1 MGRKVSRSLQI
12 QKAKNLICSAIGRQ
26 NNINDTITSLE
37 AFVNDDS
44 LSGEAYANVKG
55 YVSSILIPVNK
66 TLCMALKDEIVAN
79 ERVINSCNTYL
90 DGVDFLD
97 EDSLNDEITRLQ
109 SENNSLQDDW
119 WEYLPIVRQINLG
132 RIIAN
137 NWNISKLNKEI
148 EKLDFY
154 DSTTKELHEDALSQM
169 NMVVQ
174 KINSIFTKPLFSNG
188 RYDYSGID
196 MTWANCFVKRWDDN
210 RADINCEFETFKL
223 PKEQQDE
230 IDKIINSDLSWEEKA
245 ERIRRVYESYLF
257 ENVKDQNGNNP
268 FLDYAA
274 IRLEIKNNP
283 NSPASLSIAEKVLGK
298 ALQDSGIDIRSVTRA
313 LSKDLLRAM
322 PQDVDIASKTLNFV
336 NLVKTGA
343 PADLKSNE
351 LNNSGNAQNSD
362 TYNYDFSIWS
372 RKWES
377 TMKPDCLGNYSY
389 GYIGADYWQGVDFDE
404 VVKSA
409 ALIRAAIPSETGDN
423 FIKALSVYTVGMAGN
438 SALRTLNPD
447 KTDAEMFCL
456 IGAGG
461 AQLYGDVSSNIN
473 DAIDNRNL
481 NDLINDVIENRNV
494 DNLKKLPKE
503 IQKEIKE
510 YFESIYKGHW
520 GDNEGDSKMISDG
533 FNDYYAANGIDKA
546 QIIKEERKIQ

>member
-1 MGRKVSRSLQI
+1 MGRKVSKSSQI
-12 QKAKNLICSAIGRQ
+12 QKANSLISSATGRQ

-148 EKLDFY
+148 EKLDSY
-154 DSTTKELHEDALSQM
+154 DSATFGLHEDALSQM

-230 IDKIINSDLSWEEKA
+230 IDRIINSDLNWEEKA
-245 ERIRRVYESYLF
+245 EKIRRVYESYLF

-268 FLDYAA
+268 FLDYASKLQEYGGDT
-274 IRLEIKNNP
+274 RDYRMKKPENQ
-283 NSPASLSIAEKVLGK
+283 LGLI
-298 ALQDSGIDIRSVTRA
+298 LQNSGIDIRSVTRA

-322 PQDVDIASKTLNFV
+322 PQDVNIASKALNFV

-343 PADLKSNE
+343 PADLKSNA
-351 LNNSGNAQNSD
+351 LKNSGNVQNPDRYSF
-362 TYNYDFSIWS
+362 DFSIWS

-377 TMKPDCLGNYSY
+377 TMEPDYLGNYGY

-404 VVKSA
+404 TIKSG
-409 ALIRAAIPSETGDN
+409 ALIRAAIPSKTGDN
-423 FIKALSVYTVGMAGN
+423 FIKALSIYTIGMAGN

-494 DNLKKLPKE
+494 DDLKKLPKE

>member
-55 YVSSILIPVNK
+55 YVNSILIPVNK

-90 DGVDFLD
+90 DGVDVLD

-109 SENNSLQDDW
+109 SENNNLQDDW

-154 DSTTKELHEDALSQM
+154 DSTTKGLHEDALSQM

-210 RADINCEFETFKL
+210 RTDINCKFEMFTL
-223 PKEQQDE
+223 PKEQKDE
-230 IDKIINSDLSWEEKA
+230 IDKIINSDSSWEEKA
-245 ERIRRVYESYLF
+245 EKIRRVYESYLF

-274 IRLEIKNNP
+274 KRKGFNNETDDDTKKDLEEQ
-283 NSPASLSIAEKVLGK
+283 LGVL
-298 ALQDSGIDIRSVTRA
+298 LQNSGIDIRSVTRA
-313 LSKDLLRAM
+313 LSEDLLRAM
-322 PQDVDIASKTLNFV
+322 PQDKNIASKTLNYIQ
-336 NLVKTGA
+336 LVKPEA
-343 PADLKSNE
+343 QADLKNNA
-351 LNNSGNAQNSD
+351 LNGSGNANNSD
-362 TYNYDFSIWS
+362 QYSFDFSIWS
-372 RKWES
+372 RKWEPK
-377 TMKPDCLGNYSY
+377 MKPDYLGNYGF
-389 GYIGADYWQGVDFDE
+389 GYISADYWQGVDFDD
-404 VVKSA
+404 VVESA
-409 ALIRAAIPSETGDN
+409 SLIRAIIPSTKFNNIINGLTYYTTGM
-423 FIKALSVYTVGMAGN
+423 SGV
-438 SALRTLNPD
+438 SALRNANPD

-456 IGAGG
+456 IGAGA
-461 AQLYGDVSSNIN
+461 AQLKS
-473 DAIDNRNL
+473 DNFNVPKYTENVL
-481 NDLINDVIENRNV
+481 NGN
-494 DNLKKLPKE
+494 
-503 IQKEIKE
+503 
-510 YFESIYKGHW
+510 W